1 MRDYGKVYTRFWL
14 KQNVLSWSDSA
25 KLLGL
30 YLLTCPHCNLL
41 GCFRLP
47 IGYVAS
53 DLNWD
58 EQQVAKALSELEQD
72 QFLIRCEESGWTLIR
87 SFLKHNPIEN
97 PNQGKAAFR
106 LLKDVPADFVGMA
119 SLLKSLAAFQAR
131 LPEEFSSLFM
141 PDGNPVR
148 DSQRSDDSE
157 RSNKPTVKTVD
168 HIQFEDFWLLAFS
181 SLGHSG

>member
-1 MRDYGKVYTRFWL
+1 MCFPSDFTPLLSIFMGKSLRYFSPITGLNPVNERNSSLWL
-14 KQNVLSWSDSA
+14 KKNVLSWSDSA
-25 KLLGL
+25 KLPGL

-58 EQQVAKALSELEQD
+58 EQQVAKALNELEQD

-106 LLKDVPADFVGMA
+106 MYKYAKKKKRKPKKNSYAWA
-119 SLLKSLAAFQAR
+119 SMKTM
-131 LPEEFSSLFM
+131 SS
-141 PDGNPVR
+141 PW
-148 DSQRSDDSE
+148 
-157 RSNKPTVKTVD
+157 KC
-168 HIQFEDFWLLAFS
+168 
-181 SLGHSG
+181 

>member
-1 MRDYGKVYTRFWL
+1 MVSILRKHRSEYLHAWLWQGLYTLLAKAKCF
-14 KQNVLSWSDSA
+14 VLSDSA

-30 YLLTCPHCNLL
+30 YMLTCPHCNLL

-97 PNQGKAAFR
+97 PNQGKAAFGCLKMYLPTSLVWHR
-106 LLKDVPADFVGMA
+106 FWNLLPLFKLGYQKNFHHCLCLMA
-119 SLLKSLAAFQAR
+119 TR
-131 LPEEFSSLFM
+131 
-141 PDGNPVR
+141 
-148 DSQRSDDSE
+148 
-157 RSNKPTVKTVD
+157 
-168 HIQFEDFWLLAFS
+168 
-181 SLGHSG
+181 